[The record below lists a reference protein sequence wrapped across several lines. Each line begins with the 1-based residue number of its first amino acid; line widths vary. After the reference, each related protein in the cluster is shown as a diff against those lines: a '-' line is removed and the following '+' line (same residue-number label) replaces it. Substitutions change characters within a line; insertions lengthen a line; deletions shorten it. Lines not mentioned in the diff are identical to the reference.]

1 MNVMICF
8 DVNEKLDQ
16 LKKELASN
24 GYMSSW
30 RVKRGKD
37 EITYYLPSNCMWKK
51 GENMSP
57 GKAKEEL
64 KKATSQ
70 IGIKTIRSIAMVV
83 GKFDGMTGVP
93 SMESGGEVASE
104 VATDEGFSSEA

>member
-8 DVNEKLDQ
+8 EVSGKQEQ
-16 LKKELASN
+16 VREQLASM

-30 RVKRGKD
+30 RIVRGRD
-37 EITYYLPSNCMWKK
+37 ELTFNLPSTAMWRK

-57 GKAKEEL
+57 AKAKEDL

-70 IGIKTIRSIAMVV
+70 LKVKTLRAVAVVV
-83 GKFDGMTGVP
+83 GKWDGMTGD
-93 SMESGGEVASE
+93 SQSIESSV
-104 VATDEGFSSEA
+104 SEAAEA

>member
-8 DVNEKLDQ
+8 EVSGKQEQ
-16 LKKELASN
+16 VRKELSSL

-30 RVKRGKD
+30 RIARGRD
-37 EITYYLPSNCMWKK
+37 EITFNLPSSAMWKK

-57 GKAKEEL
+57 AKAKEDL

-70 IGIKTIRSIAMVV
+70 LKVKTLRAVAVV
-83 GKFDGMTGVP
+83 VSKWDAMTGDAQGA
-93 SMESGGEVASE
+93 ESSVSE
-104 VATDEGFSSEA
+104 HAEA

>member
-8 DVNEKLDQ
+8 EVSSKQDNVRKA
-16 LKKELASN
+16 LASI

-30 RVKRGKD
+30 KVVRGKD
-37 EITYYLPSNCMWKK
+37 VITYHLPSNAMWKK

-64 KKATSQ
+64 KKASSQ
-70 IGIKTIRSIAMVV
+70 VNVKVLRAVAMVIS
-83 GKFDGMTGVP
+83 KFDGMTGSAVD
-93 SMESGGEVASE
+93 SE
-104 VATDEGFSSEA
+104 VSMPESTEA